1 MKFEK
6 TKEDWCFED
15 EIRTIGYWY
24 YTNDLVT
31 NVSKKKNVYSCN
43 VDKYNTLIKF
53 SNNRKE
59 DIEYVKCNCKYY
71 ENKDNFCPH
80 VYALVCYCYNLYKEK
95 STCDIN
101 LIKKFEEYEN
111 EQFDEESDELFD
123 KLDAFIESMPIY
135 VLEKALEK
143 TIIDGEDT
151 SILLKNIES
160 KLLKEKKEM
169 DNQVILSSLILKLLN
184 IKNKEKNI
192 VTYNNDYEPYQ
203 YEEEELEEDDYYY
216 EDNK

>member
-1 MKFEK
+1 
-6 TKEDWCFED
+6 
-15 EIRTIGYWY
+15 
-24 YTNDLVT
+24 
-31 NVSKKKNVYSCN
+31 
-43 VDKYNTLIKF
+43 
-53 SNNRKE
+53 
-59 DIEYVKCNCKYY
+59 
-71 ENKDNFCPH
+71 
-80 VYALVCYCYNLYKEK
+80 
-95 STCDIN
+95 
-101 LIKKFEEYEN
+101 
-111 EQFDEESDELFD
+111 
-123 KLDAFIESMPIY
+123 MPIY

-169 DNQVILSSLILKLLN
+169 DNQVILSSLILRLLN

-192 VTYNNDYEPYQ
+192 VTYNNNYEPYQ

>member
-101 LIKKFEEYEN
+101 LIKKFEEY
-111 EQFDEESDELFD
+111 
-123 KLDAFIESMPIY
+123 

-169 DNQVILSSLILKLLN
+169 DNQVILSSLILRLLN

-216 EDNK
+216 EDDNEK